1 MGPPGKICP
10 GRPWYPYKETLY
22 VRFISFQKL
31 RLQVYNTSKT
41 NIFNIYKLK
50 EEKEEENE
58 EKDMWTKCT
67 KYKHTIHTR
76 QK

>member
-10 GRPWYPYKETLY
+10 GPHKFDKETLN

-31 RLQVYNTSKT
+31 RLQHSKT

-67 KYKHTIHTR
+67 KYKRTIHTR